1 MNGIPTYGFGNYGD
15 YYTIV
20 TYGFGF
26 GIGAGLYRL
35 SLSFNLYIDQVV
47 SIELER

>member
-1 MNGIPTYGFGNYGD
+1 MNGILTYGLGNYGD

-20 TYGFGF
+20 TYGFSN
-26 GIGAGLYRL
+26 GAGLYRL
-35 SLSFNLYIDQVV
+35 SLAFNLSIDQVV